1 MNSAAVLAIRELL
14 VDEHLPKKEVS
25 ATPVLQ
31 RLRHRHHLLAR
42 LIAQGTKDGDVAAI
56 SGYDP
61 SRISVLK
68 SDPAFKELI
77 AHYKTQV
84 DEVFISVHE
93 RLLTLGLSSID
104 EMTDRIEANPE
115 TFSTQDL
122 MELIKLSADRIG
134 AGPSK
139 NVTVS
144 GTIGVMTPAMITR
157 MKEEV
162 EKRRNGTVER
172 LPDATQRLPDYSQ
185 PTLGETIDL
194 ALAQSEE
201 DEPEPEGGEEL

>member
-201 DEPEPEGGEEL
+201 DEPEPEGGENL

>member
-115 TFSTQDL
+115 AFSTQDL

-201 DEPEPEGGEEL
+201 DEPEPEGGENL

>member
-14 VDEHLPKKEVS
+14 VDEQLPKKEVS

-115 TFSTQDL
+115 SFSTQDL

-172 LPDATQRLPDYSQ
+172 LPDATQRLPNYSE
-185 PTLGETIDL
+185 PTLGETIEL

-201 DEPEPEGGEEL
+201 DEPEPEGGQEL

>member
-1 MNSAAVLAIRELL
+1 MNSAAVLAVRELL
-14 VDEHLPKKEVS
+14 MDEHLPKKEV
-25 ATPVLQ
+25 TPVPVLQ

-42 LIAQGTKDGDVAAI
+42 LIAQGTKDADVAAI

-68 SDPAFKELI
+68 QDPAFRELI
-77 AHYKTQV
+77 SHYKSQV

-104 EMTDRIEANPE
+104 EMTDRIEQNPE
-115 TFSTQDL
+115 SFSTQDL

-134 AGPSK
+134 AGPTK

-162 EKRRNGTVER
+162 ERRRNGTVER
-172 LPDATQRLPDYSQ
+172 LPDHSPAAMGQTIEL
-185 PTLGETIDL
+185 TLAE
-194 ALAQSEE
+194 SEE
-201 DEPEPEGGEEL
+201 NEPEPAGGQEL

>member
-1 MNSAAVLAIRELL
+1 LAIRELL
-14 VDEHLPKKEVS
+14 VDEQLPKKEVS

-68 SDPAFKELI
+68 QDPAFKELI

-115 TFSTQDL
+115 SFSTQDL

-172 LPDATQRLPDYSQ
+172 LPDATQRLPNYSE

-201 DEPEPEGGEEL
+201 DEPEPEGGQEL

>member
-14 VDEHLPKKEVS
+14 VDEQLPKKEVS

-115 TFSTQDL
+115 SFSTQDL

-134 AGPSK
+134 AGPTK

-172 LPDATQRLPDYSQ
+172 LPDTTQRLPDYSQ

-201 DEPEPEGGEEL
+201 DEPEPEGGQEL